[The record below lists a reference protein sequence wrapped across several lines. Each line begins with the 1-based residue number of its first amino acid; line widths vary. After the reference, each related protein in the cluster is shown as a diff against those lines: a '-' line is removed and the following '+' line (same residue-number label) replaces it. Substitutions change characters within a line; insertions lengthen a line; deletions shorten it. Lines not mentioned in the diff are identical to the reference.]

1 MTNPTTPKQ
10 GKSEETSPTINNNFS
25 HFLSI
30 HREGEAIHE
39 LSEALAKVSEAA
51 LLTGRAG
58 AVMIKFTVKAAGKT
72 ANALVIEDDITTKMP
87 KADKVN
93 SIFFYDHG
101 ALVRDNPKQLKLAL
115 KEVPGGAPAA
125 IEVTALKEAQN

>member
-1 MTNPTTPKQ
+1 MTTNPTKPPID
-10 GKSEETSPTINNNFS
+10 EPAAPLNNNFS

-58 AVMIKFTVKAAGKT
+58 AVTIKLTVKAAGKT

-125 IEVTALKEAQN
+125 IEVATLKEAQN